1 MRKPK
6 MYFVNI
12 RSSGFIGWNSVY
24 AISLAD
30 AKKKL
35 RDKLGQ
41 KAYDDIIWESLK
53 TGKLA
58 EAEDRRME
66 DYIAGCS
73 TDEILN

>member
-12 RSSGFIGWNSVY
+12 RGKGFIGWNSVY

-35 RDKLGQ
+35 LDKIGQ
-41 KAYDDIIWESLK
+41 KAFDDIIWESLK

-58 EAEDRRME
+58 EAEDQRME
-66 DYIAGCS
+66 DIHRGMF
-73 TDEILN
+73 D